1 MRDPGLRISVRLTH
15 GRVTASLRL
24 PRAKRI
30 SERHSSRG
38 RRRIME
44 NFEPD
49 AREAAIG
56 RRDFI
61 KLGAGAGV
69 MMALDSR
76 GAAAQG
82 ARAEPVSIDLH
93 THWVPEA
100 YDKALA
106 QLKRPTP
113 ASNNPLEFDLDKRRK
128 WMDEHGVQ
136 MHVLTLSGGMPWQ
149 WVPPD
154 VGAHLAQIIN
164 DAAVEAHTAFPD
176 RFVAGIELSIHDP
189 ELALKELNRVAGKPG
204 LRAVHLPN
212 SIQGRDYLFEPAY
225 APLLARCEQLGYPLL
240 FHPLD
245 GEANIYVGR
254 QRLADPLSVSAGL
267 SNSLGF
273 PFETATTAA
282 KFIVTGTLDKYPR
295 LEIVLPHSGGVF
307 PYIAGRADRYMMN
320 SKFKL
325 QHPIREYIR
334 RFHYDT
340 LTYYPETLRFLI
352 GLVGSDRVV
361 IGTDNFALMDVESPN
376 GLVEQLDLPTADRER
391 ILRGNAAR
399 LLQI

>member
-1 MRDPGLRISVRLTH
+1 MNH
-15 GRVTASLRL
+15 
-24 PRAKRI
+24 
-30 SERHSSRG
+30 
-38 RRRIME
+38 
-44 NFEPD
+44 FEPE

-56 RRDFI
+56 RRDVI
-61 KLGAGAGV
+61 KLGAAAGV
-69 MMALDSR
+69 MMALDPH
-76 GAAAQG
+76 GTAAQDG
-82 ARAEPVSIDLH
+82 SGRPVSIDLH

-106 QLKRPTP
+106 ELKRPAPSST
-113 ASNNPLEFDLDKRRK
+113 NPLDYDLDKRRK

-176 RFVAGIELSIHDP
+176 RFAAGIELSIHDP
-189 ELALKELNRVAGKPG
+189 ALALKELNRVAGKPG

-212 SIQGRDYLFEPAY
+212 SIQGRDYLFETAY
-225 APLLARCEQLGYPLL
+225 APLLARCEELGYPLL

-245 GEANIYVGR
+245 GEANVYAGK

-273 PFETATTAA
+273 TFETATTAA

-307 PYIAGRADRYMMN
+307 AYIAGRGDRYMMN

-325 QHPIREYIR
+325 QHPMREYIR

-361 IGTDNFALMDVESPN
+361 TGTDNFALMDVESPN
-376 GLVEQLDLPTADRER
+376 GLVEQLKLPPADRNR
-391 ILRGNAAR
+391 ILKDNAAR
-399 LLQI
+399 LLHL

>member
-1 MRDPGLRISVRLTH
+1 MIDNVR
-15 GRVTASLRL
+15 
-24 PRAKRI
+24 
-30 SERHSSRG
+30 E
-38 RRRIME
+38 
-44 NFEPD
+44 D
-49 AREAAIG
+49 AIG

-61 KLGAGAGV
+61 KLGTGAGV
-69 MMALDSR
+69 MMALGPR
-76 GAAAQG
+76 ALAAQNAG
-82 ARAEPVSIDLH
+82 GGPVSIDLH

-113 ASNNPLEFDLDKRRK
+113 SSSNPLDFDLDKRRK
-128 WMDEHGVQ
+128 WMDGHRVQ

-154 VGAHLAQIIN
+154 VGAHLAQIVN

-176 RFVAGIELSIHDP
+176 RFTAGIELSIHDP
-189 ELALKELNRVAGKPG
+189 QLALKELNRVAGKPG

-212 SIQGRDYLFEPAY
+212 SIEGRDYLFEPAY
-225 APLLARCEQLGYPLL
+225 APLLARCEELGYPLL

-245 GEANIYVGR
+245 GEVNYYAGK
-254 QRLADPLSVSAGL
+254 QRLADRLSVSAGL

-273 PFETATTAA
+273 PFDTATMAA
-282 KFIVTGTLDKYPR
+282 KFIVTGTLDKYPK

-307 PYIAGRADRYMMN
+307 PYIAGRGDRYMLN
-320 SKFKL
+320 SRFKL
-325 QHPIREYIR
+325 QRPMREYIR

-352 GLVGSDRVV
+352 ALVGSDRVV

-376 GLVEQLDLPTADRER
+376 GLVEQLKLPAADRER
-391 ILRGNAAR
+391 ILKDNAAR
-399 LLQI
+399 LLGL

>member
-1 MRDPGLRISVRLTH
+1 MIAP
-15 GRVTASLRL
+15 
-24 PRAKRI
+24 
-30 SERHSSRG
+30 
-38 RRRIME
+38 RRRKLM
-44 NFEPD
+44 NHFEVD
-49 AREAAIG
+49 AQTAAIR

-69 MMALDSR
+69 MMALDPLGASAQSTASR
-76 GAAAQG
+76 
-82 ARAEPVSIDLH
+82 PISIDLH

-100 YDKALA
+100 YEKALA

-113 ASNNPLEFDLDKRRK
+113 ASTNPLDFDLDKRRK

-212 SIQGRDYLFEPAY
+212 SIQGRDYLFEPGY
-225 APLLARCEQLGYPLL
+225 APLLARCEELGYPLL

-245 GEANIYVGR
+245 GEANIYAGR

-273 PFETATTAA
+273 TFETATTAA
-282 KFIVTGTLDKYPR
+282 KFIVTGTLDKYPK

-325 QHPIREYIR
+325 QRPVREYIR

-352 GLVGSDRVV
+352 GLVGTDRVV

-376 GLVEQLDLPTADRER
+376 GLVEQLNLPTADRER
-391 ILRGNAAR
+391 ILKSNAAR

>member
-1 MRDPGLRISVRLTH
+1 
-15 GRVTASLRL
+15 
-24 PRAKRI
+24 
-30 SERHSSRG
+30 
-38 RRRIME
+38 ME
-44 NFEPD
+44 NLELD
-49 AREAAIG
+49 AQETTMG

-61 KLGAGAGV
+61 KLGAGAG
-69 MMALDSR
+69 MIMSLDSL
-76 GAAAQG
+76 GASAQSTAG
-82 ARAEPVSIDLH
+82 GPVSIDLH

-106 QLKRPTP
+106 KLKRPTP
-113 ASNNPLEFDLDKRRK
+113 SSTNPLDFDLDKRRK

-176 RFVAGIELSIHDP
+176 RFAVGIELSIHDP
-189 ELALKELNRVAGKPG
+189 QLALKELNRVAGKPG

-212 SIQGRDYLFEPAY
+212 SIQGRDYVFEAAY
-225 APLLARCEQLGYPLL
+225 APLLARCEELGYPLL

-245 GEANIYVGR
+245 GEANFYAGK

-273 PFETATTAA
+273 PFESATTAA
-282 KFIVTGTLDKYPR
+282 KFMVTGTLDKYPR

-325 QHPIREYIR
+325 QRPVREYIR

-340 LTYYPETLRFLI
+340 LTFYPETLRFLI

-376 GLVEQLDLPTADRER
+376 GLVEQLKLPAADRER
-391 ILRGNAAR
+391 ILKGNAAR
-399 LLQI
+399 LLRL

>member
-1 MRDPGLRISVRLTH
+1 MD
-15 GRVTASLRL
+15 
-24 PRAKRI
+24 
-30 SERHSSRG
+30 
-38 RRRIME
+38 
-44 NFEPD
+44 NFEFN
-49 AREAAIG
+49 AQAATIP

-61 KLGAGAGV
+61 KLGVGAGA
-69 MMALDSR
+69 MIALDPLGGSAQT
-76 GAAAQG
+76 AARQ
-82 ARAEPVSIDLH
+82 PVSIDLH

-100 YDKALA
+100 YEKALA
-106 QLKRPTP
+106 RLKRPTP
-113 ASNNPLEFDLDKRRK
+113 ASTNPLDFDLDKRRK

-136 MHVLTLSGGMPWQ
+136 MHLLTLSGGMPWQ

-189 ELALKELNRVAGKPG
+189 ELALKELNRIAGKPG

-225 APLLARCEQLGYPLL
+225 APLLARCEELGYPLL

-245 GEANIYVGR
+245 GEANIYAGR
-254 QRLADPLSVSAGL
+254 QRLADRLSVSAGL

-325 QHPIREYIR
+325 QRPIREHIR

-399 LLQI
+399 LLQIKT

>member
-1 MRDPGLRISVRLTH
+1 MEDFERD
-15 GRVTASLRL
+15 
-24 PRAKRI
+24 
-30 SERHSSRG
+30 EREG
-38 RRRIME
+38 
-44 NFEPD
+44 
-49 AREAAIG
+49 AIG
-56 RRDFI
+56 RRDFV
-61 KLGAGAGV
+61 KLGAGAGA
-69 MMALDSR
+69 MMALDSNSLS
-76 GAAAQG
+76 AQG
-82 ARAEPVSIDLH
+82 GTGRPVSIDVH

-106 QLKRPTP
+106 QLKRPAPSST
-113 ASNNPLEFDLDKRRK
+113 NPLDFDLDKRRK

-176 RFVAGIELSIHDP
+176 RFAAGIELSIHDP
-189 ELALKELNRVAGKPG
+189 QLALKELNRVAGKPG

-212 SIQGRDYLFEPAY
+212 SIEGRDYLFEPAY
-225 APLLARCEQLGYPLL
+225 APLLARCEELGYPLL
-240 FHPLD
+240 FHPMD
-245 GEANIYVGR
+245 GEVNYYVGK

-273 PFETATTAA
+273 TFETATTAA
-282 KFIVTGTLDKYPR
+282 KFMVTGTLDKYPE

-307 PYIAGRADRYMMN
+307 PYIAGRGDRYMRN

-325 QHPIREYIR
+325 QRPVREYIR

-376 GLVEQLDLPTADRER
+376 GLVEQLSLPAADRDR
-391 ILRGNAAR
+391 ILKGNATR
-399 LLQI
+399 LLRL

>member
-1 MRDPGLRISVRLTH
+1 
-15 GRVTASLRL
+15 
-24 PRAKRI
+24 
-30 SERHSSRG
+30 
-38 RRRIME
+38 ME
-44 NFEPD
+44 NLELE
-49 AREAAIG
+49 AREEGIA

-61 KLGAGAGV
+61 KLSAGAGALI
-69 MMALDSR
+69 ALDPLGIS
-76 GAAAQG
+76 
-82 ARAEPVSIDLH
+82 AESPTEQPVSIDLH

-100 YDKALA
+100 YDKTLS
-106 QLKRPTP
+106 QLKRPSA
-113 ASNNPLEFDLDKRRK
+113 ASTNPLDFDLDKRRK
-128 WMDEHGVQ
+128 WMDAHGVQ

-164 DAAVEAHTAFPD
+164 DAAVEAHTAFPE

-189 ELALKELNRVAGKPG
+189 QLALKELNRVAGKPG

-212 SIQGRDYLFEPAY
+212 SIEGRDYLFEAAY
-225 APLLARCEQLGYPLL
+225 APLLARCEELGYPLL

-245 GEANIYVGR
+245 GEANVYAGK

-273 PFETATTAA
+273 PFESATTAA
-282 KFIVTGTLDKYPR
+282 KFIVTGTLDKYPK

-307 PYIAGRADRYMMN
+307 PYIAGRGDRYMMN
-320 SKFKL
+320 SRFKL
-325 QHPIREYIR
+325 QRPMREYIR

-340 LTYYPETLRFLI
+340 LTFYPETLRFLV
-352 GLVGSDRVV
+352 GLAGSDRVV

-376 GLVEQLDLPTADRER
+376 GLVEQLKLPAEDRER
-391 ILRGNAAR
+391 ILKGNAAR
-399 LLQI
+399 LLRL

>member
-1 MRDPGLRISVRLTH
+1 MQN
-15 GRVTASLRL
+15 
-24 PRAKRI
+24 
-30 SERHSSRG
+30 SEPC
-38 RRRIME
+38 E
-44 NFEPD
+44 
-49 AREAAIG
+49 REAMIH
-56 RRDFI
+56 RRDLL
-61 KLGAGAGV
+61 KLGA
-69 MMALDSR
+69 
-76 GAAAQG
+76 AAAAMMSLDAHRTSAQNAAG
-82 ARAEPVSIDLH
+82 GPVSIDLH
-93 THWVPEA
+93 THWIPEA

-106 QLKRPTP
+106 ELKRPSPSST
-113 ASNNPLEFDLDKRRK
+113 NPLDFDLDRRRK

-189 ELALKELNRVAGKPG
+189 VLALKELNRVSGKPG

-212 SIQGRDYLFEPAY
+212 SIEGRDYLFEPAY
-225 APLLARCEQLGYPLL
+225 APLLARCEELEYPLL

-245 GEANIYVGR
+245 GPANYYAGK

-267 SNSLGF
+267 GNSLGF

-282 KFIVTGTLDKYPR
+282 KFIVTGTLDKYPK

-320 SKFKL
+320 SRFKL
-325 QHPIREYIR
+325 QRPLREYIR

-340 LTYYPETLRFLI
+340 LTFYPETLRFLI
-352 GLVGSDRVV
+352 DLVGSDRVV

-376 GLVEQLDLPTADRER
+376 GLVEQLKLSAADGDL
-391 ILRGNAAR
+391 ILKGNAAR
-399 LLQI
+399 LLRL

>member
-1 MRDPGLRISVRLTH
+1 MNR
-15 GRVTASLRL
+15 
-24 PRAKRI
+24 
-30 SERHSSRG
+30 SEL
-38 RRRIME
+38 
-44 NFEPD
+44 D
-49 AREAAIG
+49 TQEAAIG

-61 KLGAGAGV
+61 KLGAGAGAL
-69 MMALDSR
+69 MALDPQESSTQNGVVR
-76 GAAAQG
+76 
-82 ARAEPVSIDLH
+82 PVSIDLH

-106 QLKRPTP
+106 ELKRPTP
-113 ASNNPLEFDLDKRRK
+113 ASTNPLDFDLDKRRK

-164 DAAVEAHTAFPD
+164 DAAVEVHTAFPD

-189 ELALKELNRVAGKPG
+189 ALALKELNRVAGKPG

-225 APLLARCEQLGYPLL
+225 APLLARCEELGYPLL

-245 GEANIYVGR
+245 GEANYYAGK

-273 PFETATTAA
+273 TFETATTAA

-307 PYIAGRADRYMMN
+307 PYIAGRGDRYMMN

-325 QHPIREYIR
+325 QHPVREYIR

-376 GLVEQLDLPTADRER
+376 GLVERLNLPAADRDR
-391 ILRGNAAR
+391 ILKDNAAR
-399 LLQI
+399 LLRL

>member
-1 MRDPGLRISVRLTH
+1 M
-15 GRVTASLRL
+15 
-24 PRAKRI
+24 
-30 SERHSSRG
+30 
-38 RRRIME
+38 ME
-44 NFEPD
+44 KCELS
-49 AREAAIG
+49 AREFAIG

-61 KLGAGAGV
+61 KLGAGAGM
-69 MMALDSR
+69 MMALDPR
-76 GAAAQG
+76 GASAQSATSG
-82 ARAEPVSIDLH
+82 PVSIDLH

-100 YDKALA
+100 YDKALVE
-106 QLKRPTP
+106 LKRPAPSST
-113 ASNNPLEFDLDKRRK
+113 NPLDFDLDKRRK

-189 ELALKELNRVAGKPG
+189 QLALKELNRAAGKPG

-225 APLLARCEQLGYPLL
+225 APLLARCEELGYPLL

-245 GEANIYVGR
+245 GPANYYAGM

-267 SNSLGF
+267 VNSVWC
-273 PFETATTAA
+273 PFEAATAA
-282 KFIVTGTLDKYPR
+282 ANFIVTGTLDKYPK

-320 SKFKL
+320 SRFKL
-325 QHPIREYIR
+325 QRPLREYIR

-340 LTYYPETLRFLI
+340 LTFYPETLRFLI
-352 GLVGSDRVV
+352 DLVGSDRVV

-376 GLVEQLDLPTADRER
+376 GLVEQLKLSAADGDL
-391 ILRGNAAR
+391 ILKGNAAR
-399 LLQI
+399 LLRL

>member
-1 MRDPGLRISVRLTH
+1 MKGSQAGRQMSAMR
-15 GRVTASLRL
+15 
-24 PRAKRI
+24 
-30 SERHSSRG
+30 
-38 RRRIME
+38 
-44 NFEPD
+44 
-49 AREAAIG
+49 

-61 KLGAGAGV
+61 KLGAGAGA
-69 MMALDSR
+69 MTMTAPDAGR
-76 GAAAQG
+76 AAAQTG
-82 ARAEPVSIDLH
+82 TSRPVSIDLH
-93 THWVPEA
+93 THWTPEA
-100 YDKALA
+100 YLKALA
-106 QLKRPTP
+106 QLRRPTSARP
-113 ASNNPLEFDLDKRRK
+113 NPLDFDLDKRRK

-136 MHVLTLSGGMPWQ
+136 MHTLTLSGGMPWQ

-176 RFVAGIELSIHDP
+176 RFTAGIEMSIHDP
-189 ELALKELNRVAGKPG
+189 GLALKELNRVAGKPG

-212 SIQGRDYLFEPAY
+212 SIQGRDYLFEPVY
-225 APLLARCEQLGYPLL
+225 APLLARCEELGYPLL
-240 FHPLD
+240 FHPVD
-245 GEANIYVGR
+245 GEANYYAGR

-282 KFIVTGTLDKYPR
+282 KFIVTGTLDKFPK

-307 PYIAGRADRYMMN
+307 PYIAGRADRYMLN

-325 QHPIREYIR
+325 QRPVREYVR

-352 GLVGSDRVV
+352 TLVGSDRVV
-361 IGTDNFALMDVESPN
+361 IGTDNFALMDVEYPN
-376 GLVEQLDLPTADRER
+376 ALVEQLNLPAADRDR
-391 ILRGNAAR
+391 VLRGNAAKLLR
-399 LLQI
+399 L